1 MSCTAA
7 CLISSL
13 APQARYL
20 IEIPTSAARY
30 ERMRRVCIIMIR
42 TEGDGEMADVLGE
55 C

>member
-1 MSCTAA
+1 MG

-30 ERMRRVCIIMIR
+30 WRVWIVCIIMIR
-42 TEGDGEMADVLGE
+42 TEGGGEIVDALRKLEGE
-55 C
+55 